1 MATDATSTLNDL
13 IQLCLDGKNGYQHA
27 ADHASD
33 ATLKSLFTQYASQRA
48 GYASELTSLV
58 SGMGGTPA
66 DSGTTTA
73 SLHRAWIGLKDAVT
87 TGDGGILSEC
97 IRGEKSADESYEKAL
112 DDSDVPAN
120 AMTVVSRQHAEV
132 EQALSHMR
140 SLIAQYGS

>member
-1 MATDATSTLNDL
+1 MATDATKTLNDL
-13 IQLCLDGKNGYQHA
+13 IEACLDGKDGYQQA

-48 GYASELTSLV
+48 GYAGELKNLV

-87 TGDGGILSEC
+87 SGDKGILGEC
-97 IRGEKSADESYEKAL
+97 IRGEESADKTYERAMG
-112 DDSDVPAN
+112 DADVPAN
-120 AMTVVSRQHAEV
+120 AMTVVTRQHGEI
-132 EQALSHMR
+132 EQALSHMK
-140 SLIAQYGS
+140 SLTAQYS